1 MAHATRARSRKPKLP
16 KFQPVFTEDQVRQ
29 MEANYNESWGVRRR
43 LVMITLARSA
53 AQLAEGFANID
64 GEAYSELLGHFDD
77 FKNHCKAG
85 IELAESASARMLA
98 VGMYIADTTEGAA
111 A

>member
-1 MAHATRARSRKPKLP
+1 MPTKTARSRKPKLP

-29 MEANYNESWGVRRR
+29 MEADYNESWGVRRR
-43 LVMITLARSA
+43 LVMIALARTA
-53 AQLAEGFANID
+53 AQLAEGFAHID
-64 GEAYSELLGHFDD
+64 GDAYSALLDQFDD

-85 IELAESASARMLA
+85 IELAEGASARMLA